1 MNVRKILLAALAA
14 ATVSS
19 TALASPGPDHIHGQ
33 GQATLYGE
41 PGDPAKPARTMQIA
55 MREVDGRMMFVPDRI
70 VVQKGEQVRLRLVN
84 DGEIDHELVLA
95 TVEQNLAHMKAM
107 ENMPDMAH
115 EEPNARRLR
124 PKASAEILWRFTN
137 AGAFD
142 FSCLIPGH
150 RQLGMSGTVVVR

>member
-1 MNVRKILLAALAA
+1 MRTSARLAA
-14 ATVSS
+14 AVAAAFLSS
-19 TALASPGPDHIHGQ
+19 AALASPGHVHDQ
-33 GQATLYGE
+33 GQATAYGE
-41 PGDPAKPARTMQIA
+41 PGAPAKPARTVQIA

-95 TVEQNLAHMKAM
+95 TIEQNLAHMKAM

-115 EEPNARRLR
+115 DEANARRLQ